1 VLPQPTSFH
10 RFVRLEFPSYYG
22 TEYYCPVS
30 HVKVFGMNQ
39 MEAFK
44 WEQKKSNSKEQEK
57 PAPLPPKPVEK
68 DVEADRRHEEE
79 RAAELRQL
87 ERLVQAQARRIPEP
101 DVIEAVSAVT
111 SGPRETRPA
120 SPLSSANAS
129 HNTSTTSNY
138 TTAASNASESA
149 NATTVRPPRSE
160 SSESIYA
167 LIVRRLNALEGNSS
181 LVARYIEE
189 QSRAMRT
196 MLEKAERG
204 WDEWRNERE
213 GEERGRWEQEVRVTN
228 VVC

>member
-44 WEQKKSNSKEQEK
+44 WEQKKSNAKEQEK
-57 PAPLPPKPVEK
+57 PAPLPRKAVER
-68 DVEADRRHEEE
+68 DLEADRHHEEE
-79 RAAELRQL
+79 RAAELIQL
-87 ERLVQAQARRIPEP
+87 ERLVQAQARRFPEP
-101 DVIEAVSAVT
+101 DVIEVVPAETTGSTQPATPSSSVNVS
-111 SGPRETRPA
+111 P
-120 SPLSSANAS
+120 
-129 HNTSTTSNY
+129 NTSSTSNY
-138 TTAASNASESA
+138 TAAASNASEPV
-149 NATTVRPPRSE
+149 NATTIRPPRSE

-189 QSRAMRT
+189 QSRTMRT

-204 WDEWRNERE
+204 WEEWKNERE
-213 GEERGRWEQEVRVTN
+213 GEERGRWEQEVRATN
-228 VVC
+228 IVC

>member
-1 VLPQPTSFH
+1 MLPQPTSFH

-44 WEQKKSNSKEQEK
+44 WEQKKSNAKEQEK
-57 PAPLPPKPVEK
+57 PAPLPPRAVEK

-101 DVIEAVSAVT
+101 DVIEVVSAVT
-111 SGPRETRPA
+111 TGSRETRPA
-120 SPLSSANAS
+120 TPSSSANAS
-129 HNTSTTSNY
+129 SNTSTTSNY
-138 TTAASNASESA
+138 TAAASNASESV
-149 NATTVRPPRSE
+149 NATTIRPPRSE

-189 QSRAMRT
+189 QSRTMRT
-196 MLEKAERG
+196 MLEKAEKG

-213 GEERGRWEQEVRVTN
+213 GEERGRWEQEVRATN
-228 VVC
+228 GDC